1 MYLKDISEVPFS
13 LERAVI
19 INCGTKEVS
28 TLALLST
35 LRHGGMPVLM
45 IDCESADGSVEHFL
59 KLMEEY
65 HFDLLS
71 APLFGHGIT
80 LDRVFKRINANKV
93 LLVDS
98 DIEILDS
105 VILRF
110 MRDYIDEPNTFGAG
124 FVQGPTWIDDCP
136 GSWLEGAL
144 YQQRIWMPLAFL
156 KVKRVQEA
164 LAAGVSFKN
173 REIYNDFFFSEGLS
187 RLWAYAK
194 IRHPIL
200 KRFQTPNWLRRTYY
214 GFTPSIVYCD
224 TGAEMF
230 QHLKYRREL
239 AFAGLPARYNTRYVT
254 HFGGFTRFTM
264 GNAEDHEKSKI
275 PQLIQEVRRRLKEG
289 YGVVVDG

>member
-1 MYLKDISEVPFS
+1 MYLKDMSEMPFS

-105 VILRF
+105 AILRF

-124 FVQGPTWIDDCP
+124 FVQGPTWIDDRP

-144 YQQRIWMPLAFL
+144 YQERIWMPLTFL
-156 KVKRVQEA
+156 KNSA
-164 LAAGVSFKN
+164 S
-173 REIYNDFFFSEGLS
+173 YSETIS
-187 RLWAYAK
+187 N
-194 IRHPIL
+194 P
-200 KRFQTPNWLRRTYY
+200 
-214 GFTPSIVYCD
+214 
-224 TGAEMF
+224 
-230 QHLKYRREL
+230 
-239 AFAGLPARYNTRYVT
+239 
-254 HFGGFTRFTM
+254 
-264 GNAEDHEKSKI
+264 
-275 PQLIQEVRRRLKEG
+275 
-289 YGVVVDG
+289 